1 MAISSRIVVVNFIKH
16 NPPAKAVNKEVRDG
30 GRLKWIRW
38 MTDWYEDEDVMSL
51 PEEERF
57 LWPFL
62 CARAGRSQP
71 VGTIH
76 DSPAHLAHLAHTT
89 EGRVVHALDHLA
101 TRKRIRGWR
110 IATLPVVK

>member
-1 MAISSRIVVVNFIKH
+1 MTRRIVIVNFKKH
-16 NPPAKAVNKEVRDG
+16 NPPAKAVNVEVRNG
-30 GRLKWIRW
+30 APLKWIRW
-38 MTDWYEDEDVMSL
+38 MTDWYEDEDVMLL

-62 CARAGRSQP
+62 CARAGRGQP
-71 VGTIH
+71 VGSIA

-89 EGRVVHALDHLA
+89 EGHVVHALDHLA
-101 TRKRIRGWR
+101 QRKRIKGWR